1 MDDIRDCFRILDLE
15 PGASF
20 EDVKRSYRELVRVW
34 HPDRFRSDP
43 KLQAKAEEKLK
54 QINLAYERLCK
65 EAAAEGSH
73 KAAATKTKAATNPAP
88 ERTRPEDEAT
98 HVPPVKDPSS
108 PNEPENVHLT
118 RWIWVATAVVALLI
132 IAVTRSE
139 KARESSDSA
148 RVQLTT
154 PPKQVPKPPHPREE
168 LKSLALE
175 AEQFFASDDWKNA
188 DTPTRR
194 KYLDRSAEVFD
205 DAFANAEPSLE
216 VSEADSFYNSTTA
229 FLKGKM
235 AEHNRMDSE
244 AKSRRA
250 KSFEWYQ
257 KTASAGDR
265 SAQTALG
272 VMYEH
277 GQGVSKDDNKAAEWF
292 QKAAEQGDA
301 VAQRSLGEMY
311 AEGRGVHQ
319 DEAKAVEWFRKAAT
333 QGDSSAQRSIGQM
346 YAEGRGVRKDE
357 AKAEEW
363 FQKSEPPEKP
373 MEKIFSKMPSVNS
386 ATIDII
392 QTTNNRSTFK
402 IAPAQVNVKV
412 NAKTFLEAKTEAS
425 QQSQRLATAK
435 YPDLKNEASSF
446 HAKFTE
452 LYGAAKSDGNGL
464 LDDPN
469 WPMVVADMAA
479 TALRA
484 YDTLNFGDSK
494 EAVIGKLKQSTKLKP
509 YDTESIR
516 AKPDEIDGAYYLD
529 VNGEAFKAYFTFYK
543 SELAEVA
550 FCSPP
555 ADIFA
560 YNGRVEVAW
569 KAIRDLAV
577 LRFGE
582 PAKSWGFPDSLKV
595 MRAQGAQ
602 FLSDKWDIDGKEV
615 TVGVSCGKHTYNPQL
630 TVSDKA
636 RKGAIKKAAAGGL

>member
-108 PNEPENVHLT
+108 TNEPENVHLT
-118 RWIWVATAVVALLI
+118 RWIWMAAAVVALLI
-132 IAVTRSE
+132 IAVTHSE
-139 KARESSDSA
+139 KPQESGNSA
-148 RVQLTT
+148 RVQLPT
-154 PPKQVPKPPHPREE
+154 PPEQV
-168 LKSLALE
+168 
-175 AEQFFASDDWKNA
+175 
-188 DTPTRR
+188 
-194 KYLDRSAEVFD
+194 
-205 DAFANAEPSLE
+205 
-216 VSEADSFYNSTTA
+216 
-229 FLKGKM
+229 
-235 AEHNRMDSE
+235 
-244 AKSRRA
+244 
-250 KSFEWYQ
+250 
-257 KTASAGDR
+257 
-265 SAQTALG
+265 
-272 VMYEH
+272 
-277 GQGVSKDDNKAAEWF
+277 
-292 QKAAEQGDA
+292 AAEQGDA
-301 VAQRSLGEMY
+301 VAQRILGDMY
-311 AEGRGVHQ
+311 AEGSGVVQ

-333 QGDSSAQRSIGQM
+333 QGDSDAQRRLGQM
-346 YAEGRGVRKDE
+346 YAEGRGVPKDE

-363 FQKSEPPEKP
+363 FQKSEPSEPSEEP
-373 MEKIFSKMPSVNS
+373 MEKIFSKMPRVNS
-386 ATIDII
+386 PTIDVI
-392 QTTNNRSTFK
+392 QTTSTAYTFK
-402 IAPAQVNVKV
+402 VAPQQVSVKV

-435 YPDLKNEASSF
+435 YPDLKNKASSF

-452 LYGAAKSDGNGL
+452 LYGAAKSDGKGL

-494 EAVIGKLKQSTKLKP
+494 EVVIGKLKQSTRLKP
-509 YDTESIR
+509 YDTETIR

-569 KAIRDLAV
+569 KARSGILLFYDLV
-577 LRFGE
+577 SLR
-582 PAKSWGFPDSLKV
+582 SH
-595 MRAQGAQ
+595 GAFQ
-602 FLSDKWDIDGKEV
+602 IV
-615 TVGVSCGKHTYNPQL
+615 
-630 TVSDKA
+630 
-636 RKGAIKKAAAGGL
+636 